1 MKTLW
6 QIFAVA
12 RTEFRFGLRRGGPV
26 VTTLLIGLVLGAGIL
41 IGPLAN
47 LSTSKED
54 LSNVLQ
60 NPTVIKKWT
69 EKGYTVEIF
78 RQTVVGSM
86 AEMTVFSIPL
96 GWPILLFTSLLL
108 LPAATSGSL
117 PADRKFGVAE
127 LLRSTPMSG
136 GSYLVGKI
144 LGVGLTVALIGLIPL
159 GLFFV
164 VLEWAFLDAF
174 QVWVPMDVVVFFLKF
189 SILDAL
195 PILGWGLTI
204 GILAGSVFR
213 SRQAAVFP
221 GLVAGIF
228 SILFWLVA
236 FCAPTMQMDLVAY
249 YLLQNYHSN
258 ALDAMAKAT
267 GTPFP
272 SLLGEGAPLIGIG
285 RVIGMYLIIAF
296 TLLSL
301 AGIVRLWL
309 KWKENF

>member
-26 VTTLLIGLVLGAGIL
+26 VTTILIGLVFGAAIL

-47 LSTSKED
+47 LSTTKED
-54 LSNVLQ
+54 LNNVLH
-60 NPTVIKKWT
+60 NPTVIQKWT
-69 EKGYTVEIF
+69 EKGYTVDF
-78 RQTVVGSM
+78 VRQNYSGSM
-86 AEMTVFSIPL
+86 AEMTVFSVPMS
-96 GWPILLFTSLLL
+96 WFILLLTSFLL
-108 LPAATSGSL
+108 LPAAAAISL

-127 LLRSTPMSG
+127 LLHSTPISG
-136 GSYLVGKI
+136 GSYLTGKI
-144 LGVGLTVALIGLIPL
+144 LGVGVTVALIGLIPL
-159 GLFFV
+159 GLFFG

-174 QVWVPMDVVVFFLKF
+174 RIGLPMDVIVFFLKF
-189 SILDAL
+189 SILDGL

-213 SRQAAVFP
+213 SRLAAVFP
-221 GLVAGIF
+221 GLVAGML

-236 FCAPTMQMDLVAY
+236 FRAPTKQMDLVAY

-267 GTPFP
+267 GTSFP

-285 RVIGMYLIIAF
+285 QVILMYLIITI
-296 TLLSL
+296 TLFCL
-301 AGIVRLWL
+301 AGLARLWL

>member
-6 QIFAVA
+6 QILAIA

-60 NPTVIKKWT
+60 NPTVIQKWT
-69 EKGYTVEIF
+69 EKGYSVDIF
-78 RQTVVGSM
+78 RQTFAGSM
-86 AEMTVFSIPL
+86 AEMTVFSIPMA
-96 GWPILLFTSLLL
+96 WFILLVTSFLF
-108 LPAATSGSL
+108 LPAATATIL

-127 LLRSTPMSG
+127 LLHSTPMSG
-136 GSYLVGKI
+136 GSYLAGKI
-144 LGVGLTVALIGLIPL
+144 LGVGVTVALIGLIPL

-174 QVWVPMDVVVFFLKF
+174 RVGVPMDVVVFFLKF
-189 SILDAL
+189 TLLDGL

-204 GILAGSVFR
+204 GILAGSAFR
-213 SRQAAVFP
+213 SRRTAVIP
-221 GLVAGIF
+221 GLSAGIL
-228 SILFWLVA
+228 SIFFWLAA
-236 FCAPTMQMDLVAY
+236 FSAPAMQMDVAAY
-249 YLLQNYHSN
+249 YLLQNYHSV
-258 ALDAMAKAT
+258 ALDTLAKVT
-267 GTPFP
+267 GFP
-272 SLLGEGAPLIGIG
+272 SPPLFSEGAPVIGIG
-285 RVIGMYLIIAF
+285 RVILMYLVAAV

-301 AGIVRLWL
+301 AGLARLWL